1 MDATLSSVLQR
12 QQQEEQQ
19 LLRTLTI
26 NTGQAGKLFHPSI
39 HAGPSAC
46 IHGERDL
53 MKTSFQVSAI
63 TMWTFWALATML
75 VTQAGA
81 LEQLPLSLVKSLPAP
96 LSVEPPPLPVQLKRF
111 FRSSPTQNSSPPSK
125 QPPEAP
131 GGQCAPA
138 SQYFLS
144 AEKLNKYLNVT
155 IPQEI
160 EKLVKCEEVNIIG
173 VLGAMLDMVE
183 NAGLM
188 DLIDIPS
195 LLDMGKGGIGG
206 ILGSDSK
213 DAESPKLPSLPSVGK
228 AADKLGLGGLLSSD
242 TKELLDSTNP
252 LDGSSLNDVAEGV
265 KSFKDSTVDKMKD
278 LLPAEATDTLKSVL
292 GNLDLKELLLGLI
305 VETVETKDMTS
316 NVTDDGIDIKAT
328 SIATI
333 GGEGVAGPIITLV
346 GFQVH
351 LTVSLKIVIS
361 TNNSQCI
368 SLVTEET
375 KTDVNKVS
383 LRMLETITNTVPLP
397 MDLPLKDIVPK
408 VLSVELQ
415 KKVNDSKSCEIVLS
429 DFNECKNS
437 TGLFQFQIS
446 SSRTSPEGLSI
457 LYCVEAL
464 LDKGPVPVP
473 GGHLPP
479 HPKSANVSIIM
490 SSTMVKTVVKHSAK
504 LSSVKS
510 NNMEAIITMAVFNFQ
525 QDSSSIQIV
534 YWTTIKRNG
543 ENIANGESVLVIKLS
558 GKISSGKMTVNVEAS
573 RSEHRVTPPELNDL
587 VKEVLLEVQKKF
599 SSHLNE
605 LAKNWNIPSGV
616 SIFPVNNNVTVTSSN
631 DLLVTN

>member
-1 MDATLSSVLQR
+1 
-12 QQQEEQQ
+12 
-19 LLRTLTI
+19 
-26 NTGQAGKLFHPSI
+26 
-39 HAGPSAC
+39 
-46 IHGERDL
+46 

-228 AADKLGLGGLLSSD
+228 AADK
-242 TKELLDSTNP
+242 
-252 LDGSSLNDVAEGV
+252 
-265 KSFKDSTVDKMKD
+265 
-278 LLPAEATDTLKSVL
+278 
-292 GNLDLKELLLGLI
+292 LI

-543 ENIANGESVLVIKLS
+543 ENIANGESI
-558 GKISSGKMTVNVEAS
+558 
-573 RSEHRVTPPELNDL
+573 
-587 VKEVLLEVQKKF
+587 
-599 SSHLNE
+599 
-605 LAKNWNIPSGV
+605 
-616 SIFPVNNNVTVTSSN
+616 
-631 DLLVTN
+631 